1 MKQVIL
7 FHKQTRE
14 RLVFSSLKEA
24 SEKLDVKY
32 QKLRYDL
39 LTYGEHGDYVV
50 DEKPVKY
57 EPDEQEYDTP
67 RIELDVPHYANI
79 NGKEFVAVKCSDK
92 TNCTKCDIFKLA
104 PPLSMMQYPLC
115 YEYNCGTHKIV
126 DICSKYKCI
135 WKRKKK

>member
-1 MKQVIL
+1 MKQVVL
-7 FHKQTRE
+7 FHKRTRE
-14 RLVFSSLKEA
+14 SLVFPSLKEA
-24 SEKLDVKY
+24 AETLGVKY

-39 LTYGEHGDYVV
+39 LTYGEYGDYVV
-50 DEKPVKY
+50 SENSVKA
-57 EPDEQEYDTP
+57 EPDEQEYDSP

-92 TNCTKCDIFKLA
+92 TNCTKCDIFKLN
-104 PPLSMMQYPLC
+104 PPLSMIQSPLC